1 MKLRQELKGYDQVRR
16 DEMRERKRKRLA
28 DAELWVAQRKR
39 DAAARPGVRG

>member
-16 DEMRERKRKRLA
+16 DEMRERKRLA